1 MPLFNGNIGVGG
13 KVGPFNI
20 GTNIPISIDP
30 FESKN
35 AEKRPDGVGFDTSIN
50 ENVASKPKNDINRML
65 SQVKQSGFFARP
77 CIYYIEIIP
86 SKSMIGKSDV
96 QSIGLNCHTA
106 TIPGVSVATKA
117 IDAGYTF
124 REYPYEKIMEPVA
137 LSFYLS
143 DDMTEFRFFEQW
155 IKQVYNENRH
165 VGYHT
170 DYAGTINIYQCTKW
184 QSGNSEDLEVVMGVS
199 LIDAYPKTLS
209 ALELGYSKV
218 DEIHNIT
225 ATIMYRDLVYTYHAL
240 EGISNKPNELVTR
253 AERIFSE
260 TGTLLQ
266 DTFDALKLPKLQTLI
281 KNQESFLPIRNP
293 FSRF

>member
-137 LSFYLS
+137 LSFKVKS
-143 DDMTEFRFFEQW
+143 
-155 IKQVYNENRH
+155 V
-165 VGYHT
+165 
-170 DYAGTINIYQCTKW
+170 A
-184 QSGNSEDLEVVMGVS
+184 EVVISCSHARPQVNEGVES
-199 LIDAYPKTLS
+199 YLFNIRLDCTTL
-209 ALELGYSKV
+209 
-218 DEIHNIT
+218 T
-225 ATIMYRDLVYTYHAL
+225 
-240 EGISNKPNELVTR
+240 
-253 AERIFSE
+253 
-260 TGTLLQ
+260 
-266 DTFDALKLPKLQTLI
+266 
-281 KNQESFLPIRNP
+281 KNPSI
-293 FSRF
+293 